1 MMFGANQGM
10 MTGLRRVIASA
21 MAQDLCGFVVPGPDV
36 ARARGLDIAAA
47 GLHLAATPRHANVL
61 VVVGPL
67 PTGLSDAATVAYAQ
81 MPRPRAILALG
92 TDAIDPLPNADV
104 TAPLTQAGLVAA
116 LSDLRDILASGAF
129 RAEIS
134 DFDAPALQTRVQYTC
149 PMHPEVVSDEPG
161 SCPICGMTLM
171 PKETNAD
178 GQAGH
183 SPQNSAPARPAAA
196 AAPASHGHKHDHSA
210 HATAA
215 TPAQYTCP
223 MHPEVVSD
231 EPGSCPICG
240 MHLVPADAKPAGH
253 EGHGD
258 HVRHGHK
265 HDHGGHNHSGHNH
278 SAHTAAA
285 TPAQYTCPMH
295 PEVVSDE
302 PGSCPICGMH
312 LVPADEKPEGSE
324 AHGDHAHHGHKHDH
338 GGHNH
343 SGHNHSAHTAAATP
357 AQYTCPMHPEVV
369 SDEPGSCPICGM
381 HLVPADA
388 RPAGHEGHGDHAHHG
403 HKHGHGGHDHGKHTA
418 ASHDHAKHDHAKHD
432 HAKHDHDH
440 AGHGAQGGHTG
451 HGAHSGGPVI
461 EGIEPHFMSMVDLTR
476 DMPASADGL
485 RMEWIELP
493 FGPFFPGLPSGLGLT
508 LTLDGDAVAKTQVH
522 RLLAGPIAADGMTAA
537 EFVDHFAGLSPLSPD
552 TSRHLACL
560 ALENAAGVVIDKE
573 TATARAAAV
582 ERERIA
588 SHLGWLASL
597 ATQTGLVWM
606 ERRAT
611 ALQLLVQTAP
621 VDAIAAGAGPLRAF
635 LHRLCKTPLLRSRL
649 AGMGSIARDDAL
661 RGPVARAQGMA
672 LDARADDPV
681 YGALGFEIVTQD
693 GGDAL
698 ARLYQRCGEIGQ
710 SLDLIARAKSLS
722 LAQIEKIGGISG
734 TGEAVV
740 ETPRGAARLAVELDQ
755 GKLISATYDPP
766 CAAHIE
772 WLGDMIQDQEIADA
786 LVAINSLDLSPWGLP
801 A

>member
-1 MMFGANQGM
+1 
-10 MTGLRRVIASA
+10 
-21 MAQDLCGFVVPGPDV
+21 
-36 ARARGLDIAAA
+36 
-47 GLHLAATPRHANVL
+47 
-61 VVVGPL
+61 
-67 PTGLSDAATVAYAQ
+67 
-81 MPRPRAILALG
+81 
-92 TDAIDPLPNADV
+92 
-104 TAPLTQAGLVAA
+104 
-116 LSDLRDILASGAF
+116 
-129 RAEIS
+129 
-134 DFDAPALQTRVQYTC
+134 
-149 PMHPEVVSDEPG
+149 
-161 SCPICGMTLM
+161 
-171 PKETNAD
+171 
-178 GQAGH
+178 
-183 SPQNSAPARPAAA
+183 
-196 AAPASHGHKHDHSA
+196 
-210 HATAA
+210 
-215 TPAQYTCP
+215 
-223 MHPEVVSD
+223 
-231 EPGSCPICG
+231 
-240 MHLVPADAKPAGH
+240 
-253 EGHGD
+253 
-258 HVRHGHK
+258 
-265 HDHGGHNHSGHNH
+265 
-278 SAHTAAA
+278 
-285 TPAQYTCPMH
+285 
-295 PEVVSDE
+295 
-302 PGSCPICGMH
+302 
-312 LVPADEKPEGSE
+312 
-324 AHGDHAHHGHKHDH
+324 
-338 GGHNH
+338 
-343 SGHNHSAHTAAATP
+343 
-357 AQYTCPMHPEVV
+357 
-369 SDEPGSCPICGM
+369 
-381 HLVPADA
+381 
-388 RPAGHEGHGDHAHHG
+388 
-403 HKHGHGGHDHGKHTA
+403 
-418 ASHDHAKHDHAKHD
+418 
-432 HAKHDHDH
+432 
-440 AGHGAQGGHTG
+440 
-451 HGAHSGGPVI
+451 
-461 EGIEPHFMSMVDLTR
+461 MSMVDLTR

-649 AGMGSIARDDAL
+649 AGTGSIAKDDAL